1 MTCTIV
7 NKVEWLWSPTVFFVI
22 SSCSTILNLLAN
34 RAFSLTW
41 PASMLIYWNKKG
53 FYIRKEFNSHRV
65 VLVHQHGRRFI
76 VFGTPLWPPWRHVKT
91 LCRNM
96 ALIYSATIC
105 NKKQRI
111 ACARS
116 WSFQNNLQHRCF
128 HLWCLRAFITSLLNC
143 ACTSDLCFGA
153 ITNFNFFAEKKKLKL

>member
-22 SSCSTILNLLAN
+22 SPCSTILNLLAN

-41 PASMLIYWNKKG
+41 PASMLIYWNKKR
-53 FYIRKEFNSHRV
+53 FLHKKRV
-65 VLVHQHGRRFI
+65 QFPQGCFGTPTWPPFHC
-76 VFGTPLWPPWRHVKT
+76 FGTPLWPPWRHVKT

-153 ITNFNFFAEKKKLKL
+153 ITNFNFFAEKKN